1 VSRQTFAAL
10 GDRVR
15 EWQAEVERAAR
26 AADLDVVRIGL
37 DAQRDE
43 LALTEFVAERRLRK
57 PAR

>member
-1 VSRQTFAAL
+1 
-10 GDRVR
+10 VR